1 VPNSETVLKLLKTES
16 VVYRR
21 PLNPALNIVLS
32 NTDLAIVSGEIVN
45 GEFKVLEK
53 RILWNASSGLKAV
66 INGSEALNFL
76 LNWNRIFSERF
87 WEKSAPSLGEVVRVI
102 NTYAT
107 GAGYRLFTVSEGVS
121 LAGAVRYEIEIA
133 EMHEISGWDS

>member
-32 NTDLAIVSGEIVN
+32 NTDLAIVSGEIAN

-53 RILWNASSGLKAV
+53 RILWNSSSGLKAV

-87 WEKSAPSLGEVVRVI
+87 WEKSAPSLEEVVRVI

-107 GAGYRLFTVSEGVS
+107 GAGYRLFTVSEGDS

>member
-1 VPNSETVLKLLKTES
+1 MPNSETVLKLLKTES

-32 NTDLAIVSGEIVN
+32 NTDLAIVSGEIAN

>member
-1 VPNSETVLKLLKTES
+1 MPNSETVLKLLKTES